1 MFLKKRPL
9 TKRDNVGRKTQDG
22 EEGGI
27 DDDVASLTSTE
38 RDLNQEMKSML
49 ISKPRDPSGKISES
63 EYKKRLAA
71 FE

>member
-1 MFLKKRPL
+1 M
-9 TKRDNVGRKTQDG
+9 VDG
-22 EEGGI
+22 QFN
-27 DDDVASLTSTE
+27 DDEDVLSLTSTE
-38 RDLNQEMKSML
+38 RDLNEEIKSMM